1 MAMKNLS
8 KLDKDYAAQAKKLKA
23 IEAERK
29 KAEEAYLLDLGRIYF
44 QIRKKKDK
52 SAELVSVHSELK
64 NQLLTLK
71 NEEKVKQQASQN
83 VAES

>member
-52 SAELVSVHSELK
+52 SAKLVSVHSELK